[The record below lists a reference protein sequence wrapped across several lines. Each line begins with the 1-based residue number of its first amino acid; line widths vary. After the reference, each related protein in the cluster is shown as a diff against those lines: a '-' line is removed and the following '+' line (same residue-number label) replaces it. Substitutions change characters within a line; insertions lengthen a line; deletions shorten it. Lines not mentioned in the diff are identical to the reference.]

1 MKKTVFKSN
10 TFKWSLI
17 VILLLL
23 LAYNINSILHEEMLA
38 YLRIP
43 FQIILLIFIATSNKY
58 TKDLLEGISLLYAI
72 MIGLNLILIVI
83 PLILFLI
90 KPVNDLDENIYLS
103 LFLTLVKLILS
114 ILVYKL
120 SKTQTEV
127 VTVEDNQNG
136 KQ

>member
-90 KPVNDLDENIYLS
+90 KPVNDLDENILGRIFS
-103 LFLTLVKLILS
+103 FFGV
-114 ILVYKL
+114 
-120 SKTQTEV
+120 
-127 VTVEDNQNG
+127 
-136 KQ
+136 